1 MTRRRNYSEETQ
13 GYHQNMGRFID
24 TFGSNTHQRKGIHMR
39 SIFIEARQWHDRT
52 YGNSYYSAQVFID
65 GEHIMSTGIS
75 YGYEY
80 QYEHDVARELIK
92 LELLPDTCDSGYSM
106 RRYCRD
112 NGIDFYSVKYD
123 TPKRELFPRHVR
135 NVEVGV

>member
-1 MTRRRNYSEETQ
+1 
-13 GYHQNMGRFID
+13 
-24 TFGSNTHQRKGIHMR
+24 MR

-65 GEHIMSTGIS
+65 GEHVLSTGMN

-106 RRYCRD
+106 RAYCRD
-112 NGIDFYSVKYD
+112 NGIDFYSVRYD
-123 TPKRELFPRHVR
+123 TKKRELFPRHVR
-135 NVEVGV
+135 KMWWTV

>member
-1 MTRRRNYSEETQ
+1 
-13 GYHQNMGRFID
+13 
-24 TFGSNTHQRKGIHMR
+24 MR

-65 GEHIMSTGIS
+65 GEHVYSTGMR

-80 QYEHDVARELIK
+80 QYEHDISRDLANMG
-92 LELLPDTCDSGYSM
+92 LLPGDTDNV

-112 NGIDFYSVKYD
+112 NGIDFYSVRYD

-135 NVEVGV
+135 NTSVPEYADGLRG